1 MAAETVHPRITIVC
15 SKKPVSARI
24 FPAGPLKDGNVKI
37 SFDSGTVLQQQWAL
51 VDGVGTPSEAD
62 EAALFKALATAKSLK
77 FENTPSDAPTTTF
90 TFNMGDYRE
99 SVLKEPLCKL

>member
-1 MAAETVHPRITIVC
+1 M
-15 SKKPVSARI
+15 
-24 FPAGPLKDGNVKI
+24 
-37 SFDSGTVLQQQWAL
+37 
-51 VDGVGTPSEAD
+51 GTPSEAD